1 MSGVNGAPRSTPS
14 SRRHRRPPLVLA
26 SDPLPRTGSRRHG
39 RQVHHRGDRPS
50 PHALP
55 SLGATATDTCLLHHH
70 IAIRRV
76 RNLQDIIEVTR
87 VLFAPES
94 YRYPLDPYERF
105 WEGWSFSY
113 NTCSFS
119 RSSTLPR
126 STSATR
132 TGGSTSTSTLVFLCR
147 VFLFL
152 KSEIMFEDCRILF
165 LIMYG
170 LWRHKY

>member
-132 TGGSTSTSTLVFLCR
+132 TGGEEKYSAQPSMHNPVLYTTVIADKISIFLY
-147 VFLFL
+147 LA
-152 KSEIMFEDCRILF
+152 KWII
-165 LIMYG
+165 
-170 LWRHKY
+170 